1 MQRQM
6 VECED
11 GRRRQARVYGIPR
24 EEGDYEI
31 LQAGIRLKGKHVT
44 GEAWHNRK
52 TGFWHFLTSPDGK
65 NTFLLPRAN
74 EKPAEPS
81 SPLLRSPSIRTE

>member
-1 MQRQM
+1 MKRQM

-11 GRRRQARVYGIPR
+11 GRRRQARVYGNPR

-52 TGFWHFLTSPDGK
+52 TGFWHFLASPDGK
-65 NTFLLPRAN
+65 NTFLLPRAS
-74 EKPAEPS
+74 ERPGEPS
-81 SPLLRSPSIRTE
+81 SSLLRSPSIRTE